1 MAKTKHTFYFDHDYN
16 ARNDQK
22 ILELRAEYGW
32 EGYGVYFALVEV
44 LCESNGT
51 IKRGALA
58 GLSLGLNMAKTDLVK
73 MIDFMIEIGLF
84 EQEND
89 LIYSNRVNE
98 HLSFRTLLSEA
109 GKRGGRG
116 NKKPPFSPPLAPL
129 EAGKERKGDSNGII
143 SDVIDDDNGNNNLN
157 ILKAEFE
164 IFRVNY
170 PGTKKGLDT
179 EFANFQKKHK
189 DWKDIV
195 PQLDG
200 YLSKQIESRA
210 INKANG
216 VFVPQWKNL
225 QTYINQRAW
234 EEVIPVSKVGI
245 SLTSTL
251 KSIWETYYTGMTGAS
266 YYFDDKSLIALAEI
280 EVKVKHSVSEG
291 KNPSM
296 PIEQAFEF
304 ILNNIKDNWIISN
317 LSLEVINSKYN
328 TIISNIRNNGKPG
341 KQSLDQR
348 LQDLESLANTMY
360 PQ

>member
-1 MAKTKHTFYFDHDYN
+1 
-16 ARNDQK
+16 
-22 ILELRAEYGW
+22 
-32 EGYGVYFALVEV
+32 
-44 LCESNGT
+44 
-51 IKRGALA
+51 
-58 GLSLGLNMAKTDLVK
+58 
-73 MIDFMIEIGLF
+73 
-84 EQEND
+84 
-89 LIYSNRVNE
+89 
-98 HLSFRTLLSEA
+98 
-109 GKRGGRG
+109 
-116 NKKPPFSPPLAPL
+116 
-129 EAGKERKGDSNGII
+129 
-143 SDVIDDDNGNNNLN
+143 
-157 ILKAEFE
+157 
-164 IFRVNY
+164 
-170 PGTKKGLDT
+170 
-179 EFANFQKKHK
+179 
-189 DWKDIV
+189 
-195 PQLDG
+195 LDG